1 MRLWHQKLIPYL
13 PRQQLLGQHRECC
26 ALRGKGW
33 GRKHAT
39 VDYVFIY
46 SPNKL
51 VAYHLLVMREM
62 NRRGYN
68 PDRIWTFANYR
79 GKTLGYDDNFADI
92 YGTNLEYGFAI
103 SKDWEPPVYTV
114 DSNIIYPM
122 DFFEYI
128 IYPEHN
134 EKYLK
139 ECLDNL
145 KSKGIEIELKGE

>member
-39 VDYVFIY
+39 VDYVFTHN
-46 SPNKL
+46 PAKL
-51 VAYHLLVMREM
+51 IAYHYLVMEEM
-62 NRRGYN
+62 RKRGYN
-68 PDRIWTFANYR
+68 PDKAWNYSDYRGSVLGYVGPMTFCDDILLFANTTS
-79 GKTLGYDDNFADI
+79 GAT
-92 YGTNLEYGFAI
+92 
-103 SKDWEPPVYTV
+103 
-114 DSNIIYPM
+114 
-122 DFFEYI
+122 

-134 EKYLK
+134 DDYLK

-145 KSKGIEIELKGE
+145 KSKGIEIDIKGE